1 MVRDCCCRE
10 RKEEPYKVGE
20 RNQEKEARTKVVEVA
35 KSKQIPPHPIL
46 CRIQYSGTES
56 INTDN

>member
-1 MVRDCCCRE
+1 MQNQGKKE
-10 RKEEPYKVGE
+10 KEESAKV
-20 RNQEKEARTKVVEVA
+20 KIA
-35 KSKQIPPHPIL
+35 KRKQIPPCPIL

>member
-1 MVRDCCCRE
+1 MARDCGCRE
-10 RKEEPYKVGE
+10 RREELYKIKERNKEKEE
-20 RNQEKEARTKVVEVA
+20 RTKVVEVA
-35 KSKQIPPHPIL
+35 KRKQIPPHPIL